1 MPMSYTRVLV
11 IETPLSR
18 AAFMKTVR
26 NTEGIF
32 KKLKKDKILNSYK
45 TIEAGD
51 RWLLIV
57 DFDSKAN
64 LNKHVKATAS
74 GRQNIS
80 ESGGQSWFYQGQV
93 KASG

>member
-26 NTEGIF
+26 NTEEIF

-45 TIEAGD
+45 FIEAGVGWFWSSTIFRSYHVAD
-51 RWLLIV
+51 RISP
-57 DFDSKAN
+57 SKRVSFAFV
-64 LNKHVKATAS
+64 LV
-74 GRQNIS
+74 
-80 ESGGQSWFYQGQV
+80 
-93 KASG
+93 

>member
-1 MPMSYTRVLV
+1 MSCTRVFV

-18 AAFMKTVR
+18 AATMKKFRAAEV
-26 NTEGIF
+26 IF
-32 KKLKKDKILNSYK
+32 KKAKKEKILNCYK
-45 TIEAGD
+45 MIEAGD

-57 DFDSKAN
+57 EFDSKAK

-74 GRQNIS
+74 GRQNIDK
-80 ESGGQSWFYQGQV
+80 SGGQSWFYQGQV

>member
-1 MPMSYTRVLV
+1 MSYTRVLV

-26 NTEGIF
+26 ATEKIF
-32 KKLKKDKILNSYK
+32 KKLHKENILNSYK
-45 TIEAGD
+45 MIEAGV

-57 DFDSKAN
+57 EFDSKAK

-74 GRQNIS
+74 GPQNID

>member
-1 MPMSYTRVLV
+1 MSYTRVLV

-26 NTEGIF
+26 ATKKIF
-32 KKLKKDKILNSYK
+32 KKLQKEKILNSYK
-45 TIEAGD
+45 MIEAGD

-57 DFDSKAN
+57 EFDSKAK
-64 LNKHVKATAS
+64 LNKHVKATS
-74 GRQNIS
+74 IGRHNID
-80 ESGGQSWFYQGQV
+80 ESGGQSWFYQGPV

>member
-1 MPMSYTRVLV
+1 MSYTRVLV

-26 NTEGIF
+26 ATEKIF
-32 KKLKKDKILNSYK
+32 KKLRKEKILNSYK
-45 TIEAGD
+45 MIEAGD

-57 DFDSKAN
+57 EFDSKAK

-74 GRQNIS
+74 GRQNIDK
-80 ESGGQSWFYQGQV
+80 SGGQSWFYQGQV

>member
-1 MPMSYTRVLV
+1 MSYTRVLV

-18 AAFMKTVR
+18 AEFMKTVR
-26 NTEGIF
+26 ATEKIF
-32 KKLKKDKILNSYK
+32 KKLQKEKILNSYK
-45 TIEAGD
+45 MIEAGD
-51 RWLLIV
+51 HWLLIV
-57 DFDSKAN
+57 EFDSKAK

-74 GRQNIS
+74 GRQSID